1 MRSSFCWAVWSSLGS
16 QTAQCRV
23 FPSVKHPGTAEPR
36 PWAVR
41 ASPCAPQLRL
51 GPWQWPHKGGAAPS
65 SVLAGHSRC
74 RGGAA
79 GSVAGS
85 RSPGLAAGQPS
96 GPAVRGA
103 ACAAATGPALPRRLR
118 DHGAGWPAAGCC
130 CFRGVSEPSSAEE
143 EETSRWRMSPGWRQQ
158 STRTSPSLPCEW
170 RRLTSGMFLR
180 GVFLLHFLGPFEAIR
195 WQKNTAKGS
204 AIVFAVPPPVFM
216 CLLCLFCASNGWFRP
231 FWLRTL
237 LAWGFSVEV
246 N

>member
-23 FPSVKHPGTAEPR
+23 FPSVKHPGTAQPR

-103 ACAAATGPALPRRLR
+103 ACAACPAGCGITAQVGRLR
-118 DHGAGWPAAGCC
+118 AAAAS
-130 CFRGVSEPSSAEE
+130 VV
-143 EETSRWRMSPGWRQQ
+143 
-158 STRTSPSLPCEW
+158 SPSLPLP
-170 RRLTSGMFLR
+170 RRRRRAG
-180 GVFLLHFLGPFEAIR
+180 GECPQGED
-195 WQKNTAKGS
+195 N
-204 AIVFAVPPPVFM
+204 
-216 CLLCLFCASNGWFRP
+216 N
-231 FWLRTL
+231 L
-237 LAWGFSVEV
+237 LAPARRSPANGGA
-246 N
+246 